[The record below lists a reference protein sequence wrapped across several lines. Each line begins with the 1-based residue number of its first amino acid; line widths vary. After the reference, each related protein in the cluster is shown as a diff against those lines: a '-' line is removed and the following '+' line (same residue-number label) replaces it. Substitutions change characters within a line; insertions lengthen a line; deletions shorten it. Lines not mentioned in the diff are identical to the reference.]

1 MNKASALSNCDIR
14 SKLTNCGKYGTI
26 SAWAFAFDFP
36 QNHKPIISPLSKE
49 NNMNHTKQSLK
60 AKCIYI
66 GNACYSIR
74 LSDA

>member
-36 QNHKPIISPLSKE
+36 QNHKIDEKE
-49 NNMNHTKQSLK
+49 HVCWLDE
-60 AKCIYI
+60 YI
-66 GNACYSIR
+66 CSR
-74 LSDA
+74 LSDESVRGITA